1 MSTSASIKFNF
12 DHYNPTKPSS
22 NIVILDPQNC
32 NCREIVVSV
41 DLNNLIIGQS
51 YNIQYSSVNNTA
63 VFDPQNQTIRAASV
77 DQKFSTIMYIDPS
90 KTHIIKAEI
99 SGINILSSQ
108 MSVVKC
114 GQLVSCEVSED
125 SMITL
130 SSKNNWEYKFDNFL
144 IFKFIPAPGNND
156 VVLTIPPIPEI
167 FPISNL
173 RLSQMP
179 VINSSAEIRISTT
192 TIGQLVYL
200 SNFNNKTIKVIKNNQ
215 NYNGLVA
222 PGVFNIVLGS

>member
-1 MSTSASIKFNF
+1 MSTLASVKFNF
-12 DHYNPTKPSS
+12 DHYNPAKPSA
-22 NIVILDPQNC
+22 NIIVLDTQNC
-32 NCREIVVSV
+32 NCRELVACI
-41 DLNNLIIGQS
+41 DLSNLIIGQS

-63 VFDPQNQTIRAASV
+63 VFDPQNQTIRAASE

-99 SGINILSSQ
+99 SGVNILSSQ

-125 SMITL
+125 SLITL

-144 IFKFIPAPGNND
+144 IFKFIPTNGNND
-156 VVLTIPPIPEI
+156 VILTIPPIPEI

-173 RLSQMP
+173 RVSQSP
-179 VINSSAEIRISTT
+179 VINSSSEIRISTT
-192 TIGQLVYL
+192 TIGQLIYL
-200 SNFNNKTIKVIKNNQ
+200 SNFNGKSIKAVKNSQ
-215 NYNGLVA
+215 NYTGLIA